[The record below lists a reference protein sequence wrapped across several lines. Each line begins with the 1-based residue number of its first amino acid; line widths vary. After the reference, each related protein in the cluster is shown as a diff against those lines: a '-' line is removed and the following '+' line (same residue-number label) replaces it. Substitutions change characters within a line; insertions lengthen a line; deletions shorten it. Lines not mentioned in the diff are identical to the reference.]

1 MSDSPEEKPVVR
13 WTSTV
18 DIESETHGSVRLRKW
33 AVRDSTGIRRLCNEE
48 LEPREFVERLLSQ
61 QAVEPLLPQ
70 EELKDWTD
78 KELTAVAVKWWQAVE
93 GRRTSPIAVDSLAG
107 LQTAVRQRND
117 EHTESL
123 TSFSA
128 GMSSL
133 NLRMPELNSMER
145 LARDLAKQN
154 ALLDFGGQ
162 SAIQKMIQRTDF
174 AHPYSMIMDKLQ
186 AINLSNPDRLA
197 FASRQ
202 ERIREARLL
211 SMPTASELS
220 RLAAESSPLFGLGR
234 QTEELAR
241 QMNERFRG
249 FESIL
254 DSNRIRDVL
263 RSLDSSAYSRF
274 LPDFKALESVASG
287 FRTAWIDRIT
297 PETSIMGIARMTALT
312 AAASAT
318 NPFDLSSVTT
328 LRAALGDWRDVTMPW
343 RFLPDTNL
351 REQFYI
357 ERGFDTSLIQLPEP
371 AFTRALENVG
381 LVRHP
386 MAPSDVDVEEVDE
399 EELLRQRMSQVY
411 KLLFRFERA
420 LRDYIDRMMTHNCG
434 TDWERHRCHGNGKIY
449 QLWIQKRD
457 KAIQSG
463 VKPER
468 LIQYADFTEYAD
480 LITRTDNWDE
490 VFKNVFGRQESVR
503 ESFFR
508 LAPVRLC
515 TMHARPITKTELMLA
530 TAEITRLLIAIGE
543 AEEEDK

>member
-1 MSDSPEEKPVVR
+1 MSDSREEKPVVR
-13 WTSTV
+13 WTPTI

-33 AVRDSTGIRRLCNEE
+33 AVKDSTGIRRLCNEA

-61 QAVEPLLPQ
+61 QAVEPHLPQ
-70 EELKDWTD
+70 EELEDWTD
-78 KELTAVAVKWWQAVE
+78 TELTAVAVKWWQADE
-93 GRRTSPIAVDSLAG
+93 GRRPSPTAVDSLAG
-107 LQTAVRQRND
+107 LQTAVRQRSD

-123 TSFSA
+123 KSFSA
-128 GMSSL
+128 GMGSL
-133 NLRMPELNSMER
+133 NLRMPELNSIER

-154 ALLDFGGQ
+154 SLLDFGVQ
-162 SAIQKMIQRTDF
+162 TAIQKMIQRADF
-174 AHPYSMIMDKLQ
+174 AQPYSTIMDKLQ
-186 AINLSNPDRLA
+186 AINLSNPGRLA
-197 FASRQ
+197 FAAIQ
-202 ERIREARLL
+202 ERMREARLL
-211 SMPTASELS
+211 SMPAASELS
-220 RLAAESSPLFGLGR
+220 RLAAESSSMFGLVR

-249 FESIL
+249 FESNA

-274 LPDFKALESVASG
+274 LPDFKALESVVSG
-287 FRTAWIDRIT
+287 FGTAWIDRIT
-297 PETSIMGIARMTALT
+297 PETSIMGIARMTAL
-312 AAASAT
+312 AAAAGAT

-328 LRAALGDWRDVTMPW
+328 LRAALGDWRDVRMPW
-343 RFLPDTNL
+343 RSLPDTNL
-351 REQFYI
+351 REQFYN

-386 MAPSDVDVEEVDE
+386 LAPFDVDSEEVDE
-399 EELLRQRMSQVY
+399 EELLRQRMSHVY
-411 KLLFRFERA
+411 KLLFRLERA
-420 LRDYIDRMMTHNCG
+420 LRDYIDRVMTQKCG
-434 TDWERHRCHGNGKIY
+434 TNWERHRCHGNGKIY

-457 KAIQSG
+457 KAIQNG

-468 LIQYADFTEYAD
+468 LIQYADFTDYAD

-490 VFKNVFGRQESVR
+490 VFKNVFGRPESVR

-543 AEEEDK
+543 AEEEDQ

>member
-1 MSDSPEEKPVVR
+1 
-13 WTSTV
+13 
-18 DIESETHGSVRLRKW
+18 
-33 AVRDSTGIRRLCNEE
+33 
-48 LEPREFVERLLSQ
+48 
-61 QAVEPLLPQ
+61 
-70 EELKDWTD
+70 
-78 KELTAVAVKWWQAVE
+78 
-93 GRRTSPIAVDSLAG
+93 
-107 LQTAVRQRND
+107 
-117 EHTESL
+117 
-123 TSFSA
+123 
-128 GMSSL
+128 
-133 NLRMPELNSMER
+133 
-145 LARDLAKQN
+145 
-154 ALLDFGGQ
+154 
-162 SAIQKMIQRTDF
+162 
-174 AHPYSMIMDKLQ
+174 
-186 AINLSNPDRLA
+186 
-197 FASRQ
+197 
-202 ERIREARLL
+202 
-211 SMPTASELS
+211 LS

-263 RSLDSSAYSRF
+263 RSLDSSAYSGF

-357 ERGFDTSLIQLPEP
+357 ERGFDTSLIQLPES

-386 MAPSDVDVEEVDE
+386 MAPSDVDFEEVDE

-490 VFKNVFGRQESVR
+490 VFKKVFGRPESVR

-508 LAPVRLC
+508 LGPVRLC

-543 AEEEDK
+543 TEEEDQ